1 MATDYVLFLHGVHTR
16 QKVANPAYAD
26 SLFANIVRHSASSLQ
41 LKKIALYWGDVAQ
54 VQEDKLKNTYL
65 RSETWPTFWFLNAR
79 ENLLLQFIG
88 DTVLYISRY
97 IGAQIVMTLKNQIG
111 DGLKG
116 YQSDDRL
123 HLVTHSLG
131 TIILFDLLFSSRWEA
146 PEAPG
151 RDNAAWI
158 RNVFYGVL
166 PNPSQGIRVASVH
179 TLGSPIGLFSLI
191 DVDLS
196 EQNRPDAT
204 HDITPR
210 LQVFL
215 QSLAQVRE
223 GKPLP
228 WLNFAHSGDPLAY
241 PLNPLLYDMVDGEK
255 RFLTIQDYVAPTT
268 GLLDK
273 VLTLVKQSMIALVDF
288 PHAHNSYWQNEEVA
302 KLIAQTI
309 SASAQTH

>member
-1 MATDYVLFLHGVHTR
+1 MATNYVLFLHGVNTR
-16 QKVANPAYAD
+16 QKVTDPAYAD

-54 VQEDKLKNTYL
+54 AQEDKLKKTYR
-65 RSETWPTFWFLNAR
+65 RSAAWPTFWFLNAR

-88 DTVLYISRY
+88 DTVLYLSRY
-97 IGAQIVMTLKNQIG
+97 VGAQIVEKLKNQID

-131 TIILFDLLFSSRWEA
+131 TIILFDLLFSSRWDA

-151 RDNAAWI
+151 RDNVAWI
-158 RNVFYGVL
+158 RSLIYGVA
-166 PNPSQGIRVASVH
+166 PNPLQGIRVASVH
-179 TLGSPIGLFSLI
+179 TMGSPIGLFSLM

-215 QSLAQVRE
+215 KSLAQIRD

-228 WLNFAHSGDPLAY
+228 WLNFAHPGDPLAY
-241 PLNPLLYDMVDGEK
+241 PLNPLLYDIVDGEK
-255 RFLTIQDYVAPTT
+255 RFLTIQDHVASTT
-268 GLLDK
+268 SLLDMM
-273 VLTLVKQSMIALVDF
+273 LALVKQYTIALADF
-288 PHAHNSYWQNEEVA
+288 PNAHNSYWQSEEVA

>member
-1 MATDYVLFLHGVHTR
+1 MATDYVLFLHGVSTR
-16 QKVANPAYAD
+16 EKVASPAYAD
-26 SLFANIVRHSASSLQ
+26 SLYANIVKHSAPSLQ

-54 VQEDKLKNTYL
+54 VQEEKLKKTYQ

-97 IGAQIVMTLKNQIG
+97 VGAQIVEKLKKQID
-111 DGLKG
+111 DGLQG

-131 TIILFDLLFSSRWEA
+131 TIILFDVLFSSRWDT

-151 RDNAAWI
+151 RDNAEWI
-158 RNVFYGVL
+158 RSVIYGVV
-166 PNPSQGIRVASVH
+166 PSPLQGIRVASVH
-179 TLGSPIGLFSLI
+179 TMGAPIGLFSLM

-196 EQNRPDAT
+196 EQNQPGAT

-215 QSLAQVRE
+215 QSLAKVRE
-223 GKPLP
+223 DKPLP
-228 WLNFAHSGDPLAY
+228 WLNFAHPGDPLAY
-241 PLNPLLYDMVDGEK
+241 PLDPLLYDIVDGEK
-255 RFLTIQDYVAPTT
+255 RFLTIQDHVASTT

-273 VLTLVKQSMIALVDF
+273 VLALVKQSMIALVDTAN
-288 PHAHNSYWQNEEVA
+288 AHNSYWQTEEVA
-302 KLIAQTI
+302 KQIALTI
-309 SASAQTH
+309 SASAQTP